1 MGNILDDFIN
11 FFRLGD
17 LLNPGNLTV
26 GSFIGTTILAFFG
39 LIFTIIGVRIIFEL
53 IKIVTDWSRF
63 R

>member
-1 MGNILDDFIN
+1 MGDILDDFIN

-17 LLNPGNLTV
+17 ILSPDSLSV
-26 GSFIGTTILAFFG
+26 GSFIGHVTLAFFG

-63 R
+63 K